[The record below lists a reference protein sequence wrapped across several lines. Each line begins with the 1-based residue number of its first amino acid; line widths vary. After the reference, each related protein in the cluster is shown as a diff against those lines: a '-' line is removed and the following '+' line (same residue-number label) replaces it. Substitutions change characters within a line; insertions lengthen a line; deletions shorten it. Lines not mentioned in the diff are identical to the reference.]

1 MKKVIS
7 ALLFIIL
14 IHTGFAQMPANNK
27 NQDERKVYV
36 NPQIPPSFPG
46 GEPAWQRF
54 VAANLDTTIIVKNG
68 APAGTYTVNV
78 RFIVEMDGGV
88 TNVVCE
94 NDPHYGLCQE
104 AIRLVKKSGKWKP
117 GTQNGRIVNSFK
129 SQPIVFTVK

>member
-7 ALLFIIL
+7 ALLFTIL
-14 IHTGFAQMPANNK
+14 IHTGFAQMPANNT

-36 NPQIPPSFPG
+36 HPQILPSFPG

-54 VAANLDTTIIVKNG
+54 VAANLDTTLPVKNG
-68 APAGTYTVNV
+68 TPAGTYTVNV

-94 NDPHYGLCQE
+94 NDPHYGLCLE

-117 GTQNGRIVNSFK
+117 GTQNGRIVN
-129 SQPIVFTVK
+129 

>member
-7 ALLFIIL
+7 ALLFTIL
-14 IHTGFAQMPANNK
+14 IHTGFAQMPANNT
-27 NQDERKVYV
+27 NQDDRKVYV
-36 NPQIPPSFPG
+36 NPEMLASFPG

-54 VAANLDTTIIVKNG
+54 VAANLDTTLPVKNG

-94 NDPHYGLCQE
+94 SAPYYGLCQE

-129 SQPIVFTVK
+129 SEPIVFTVK